1 MPPDDAAACRFGLAE
16 LWIPANT
23 APAAVEQVYA
33 GSG

>member
-1 MPPDDAAACRFGLAE
+1 MPRRRFRLAG